1 MVIGSYV
8 DIVLLPFIPVAVLA
22 ILMSSSSSGRD
33 AVVWSDSVFRIS
45 ESPYFG
51 GCGISAW
58 RLILFL
64 LRWSI
69 ALCW

>member
-8 DIVLLPFIPVAVLA
+8 DVVFLPFILFAVFE
-22 ILMSSSSSGRD
+22 ILVSSSSSGRD
-33 AVVWSDSVFRIS
+33 VVVWSDSVFRVS

-51 GCGISAW
+51 GCGMFVW
-58 RLILFL
+58 RPSLLL